1 MTDSTNAPSR
11 DSSRPRPAAAA
22 HRFAPQDLDI
32 KPGSGPR
39 LLKQDPFGRVTVATD
54 TRGSLVI
61 RRDVTGAAWWAR
73 WLARRLAAREA
84 RALAAAADVPGV
96 PRLLSFDG
104 LTLTR
109 SWLGGLPM
117 FQAQPQNPAYYR
129 ESLRLLRQLHRRG
142 IAHNDLAKEPNWL
155 CAADGSPAIIDFQLA
170 TISTRHGR
178 LFRLLAREDLR
189 HLLKHKRTYC
199 PDHLTARQRAMLD
212 RPAWPSRWS
221 RRLLK
226 PVYLIVTRR
235 WLGWEDREGA
245 VDRRHT

>member
-1 MTDSTNAPSR
+1 MTDSTNPPSG
-11 DSSRPRPAAAA
+11 DSNRLQPPATA

-32 KPGSGPR
+32 TPESVPK
-39 LLKQDPFGRVTVATD
+39 LLKQDPFGCVTVTTD
-54 TRGSLVI
+54 SQGNLVVQ
-61 RRDVTGAAWWAR
+61 RDVAGAAWWAR

-84 RALAAAADVPGV
+84 RALAAVGDVPGV
-96 PRLLSFDG
+96 PRLLNFDG
-104 LTLTR
+104 RTLTR
-109 SWLGGLPM
+109 SWLGGYPM
-117 FQAQPQNPAYYR
+117 FQAQPEDPAYYR
-129 ESLRLLRQLHRRG
+129 AALRLLRQLHRRG

-170 TISTRHGR
+170 ISSTRHGR
-178 LFRLLAREDLR
+178 LFRMLAREDLR

-199 PDHLTARQRAMLD
+199 PEHLTTRQRAMLD

-226 PVYLIVTRR
+226 PVYLLVTRR

-245 VDRRHT
+245 ADRHRA